1 MYDGLQNLL
10 LGSLRKQLMVGMTLV
25 IVLVMTSFIWETNS
39 RQLDTEI
46 KSHTEQVTA
55 LAESVA
61 TSSAIWV
68 ASRDYSGLQ
77 EIVEGV
83 AGYPN
88 LRYVIVLDSRGQV
101 LAHSDPTKV
110 GLYLIDLPK
119 NQDQTVLHR
128 TLNQIDVVSPI
139 KITVKPI
146 GWVRISIDRTHFNA
160 EVGRIRQ
167 DGFKYTLL
175 GIVFSILIATISS
188 RYLTRRLSSIQRVAD
203 AVQNGRADVRV
214 VLSGD
219 DEAALL
225 ARRFNDM
232 LDSLQQRESQLKS
245 FYEFDIVGLTITS
258 PQKGWIRVNKTL
270 CNMLEYS
277 EQELKQ
283 LTWTELTHPEDL
295 AADVD
300 QFNKLMA
307 NEIDGYQLEKRF
319 VSKTGKVIP
328 TLLVVRC
335 VRNSKG
341 EVEYITAMVQDIS
354 ERKAAEKS
362 IETLAF
368 FDPLTNLPNRR
379 LIVDRINSALLSS
392 VRNHLF
398 GALLFIDL
406 DKFKTINDSLGHS
419 YGDLLLTQAAQRI
432 LSCVRETD
440 TVARLGGDEFLVLI
454 KEVDD
459 TAQGTSQK
467 VAQVAEK
474 IRVALAA
481 PYLLNSHECVSTPSI
496 GISLYRDNDESVES
510 LLKYADMAM
519 YQVKESGRNA
529 VRFFDPAMQQSVET
543 RAALESDLRQA
554 VLHQELELH
563 YQIQVDSKRRPIGVE
578 ALLRWNHPERGM
590 VSPTQ
595 FIPIAEQT
603 SLIIEIGDWVLDVA
617 CRQLVEWMNNEQA
630 RHLTLAV
637 NVSAHQFTQSDF
649 VLKVEDRLRK
659 YGVHAERLK
668 LELTESVVL
677 TNVSEVINKM
687 HALKTLGVKLSL
699 DDFGTGYSS
708 LSYLKQLPLDQLKID
723 QSFVRDMTTDP
734 NDAVMVQTIVDLA
747 KNFRMNVIAEGVETE
762 EQLSLLVQQGCLT
775 YQGYLFGRPV
785 PIGQFEESLK
795 QA

>member
-25 IVLVMTSFIWETNS
+25 IVLMMVLFIWNTNS

-61 TSSAIWV
+61 TSSAVWV
-68 ASRDYSGLQ
+68 ASREYSGLQ

-83 AGYPN
+83 AGYPD
-88 LRYVIVLDSRGQV
+88 LRYIIVLDTRGQV
-101 LAHSDPTKV
+101 LAHSDPSKI

-119 NQDQTVLHR
+119 NQEQTVLH
-128 TLNQIDVVSPI
+128 TTQNQIDVISPI

-167 DGFKYTLL
+167 AGFIYTLL
-175 GIVFSILIATISS
+175 GIVFSILIAMISS

-203 AVQNGRADVRV
+203 AVQAGKSDERV

-295 AADVD
+295 TADVD
-300 QFNKLMA
+300 QFNRLMA

-319 VSKTGKVIP
+319 VSKSGKVIP

-335 VRNSKG
+335 VRNSNGK
-341 EVEYITAMVQDIS
+341 VEYLTAMVQDIS
-354 ERKAAEKS
+354 ARKAAEKS

-406 DKFKTINDSLGHS
+406 DKFKTINDTLGHS
-419 YGDLLLTQAAQRI
+419 YGDLLLIQAAQRI

-440 TVARLGGDEFLVLI
+440 TVARLGGDEFLVLV
-454 KEVDD
+454 EDVDD

-481 PYLLNSHECVSTPSI
+481 PYQLNGHECVSTPSI

-578 ALLRWNHPERGM
+578 ALLRWNHPVRGI

-617 CRQLVEWMNNEQA
+617 CRQLVEWMNHEQTQ
-630 RHLTLAV
+630 HLTLAV

-734 NDAVMVQTIVDLA
+734 SDAVMVQTIVDLA

-785 PIGQFEESLK
+785 PIGQLEELLK